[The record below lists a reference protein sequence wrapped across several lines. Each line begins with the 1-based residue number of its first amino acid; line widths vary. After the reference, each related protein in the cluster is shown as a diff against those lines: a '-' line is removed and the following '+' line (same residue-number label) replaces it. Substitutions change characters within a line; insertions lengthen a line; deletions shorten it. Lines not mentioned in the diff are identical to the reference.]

1 MREYSLDTLMNL
13 MNTYPDNIMSIKH
26 RYLSLLSQLTVVS
39 FLETDLFIH
48 NVKKISTMG
57 NIFILYLS
65 TPDREDF
72 DILASGTILI
82 EPKIIRG
89 GKNVGHI
96 EDIVVAEH
104 VRNNG
109 LSQVILNSLKQ
120 YAKQNDC
127 YKITLDCTDEVKQVY
142 VKNGFEQTGVQMVIR
157 KG

>member
-1 MREYSLDTLMNL
+1 
-13 MNTYPDNIMSIKH
+13 
-26 RYLSLLSQLTVVS
+26 
-39 FLETDLFIH
+39 
-48 NVKKISTMG
+48 MG

-65 TPDREDF
+65 TPDSEDF

-89 GKNVGHI
+89 GKSVGHI
-96 EDIVVAEH
+96 EDVVVAEH